1 MPKIEGDA
9 RNRILDAAFALFSE
23 KGFTATSMRDIADAV
38 GIKAASLYNHFAGKR
53 ELFDALVERET
64 DYVLKQVRLVG
75 AMATPDDDSTAYA
88 KLEGN
93 ALADLVWD
101 SYKPFFEDDRV
112 KMLMR
117 MLAANRY
124 ADKNCKA
131 LYETIFIERPI
142 AIQGTIFERLI
153 SEGRFDPCDT
163 QLTAVQFHSPMLMLM
178 ERQSEAREAREFCR
192 AHTEA
197 FNALHGKES

>member
-1 MPKIEGDA
+1 MPKIEGNA

-64 DYVLKQVRLVG
+64 DYVLEQVRLVG

-101 SYKPFFEDDRV
+101 SYKPFFENDREMCIRDSAYICNIESGQANPTLDALS
-112 KMLMR
+112 KI
-117 MLAANRY
+117 AAGLDVEVIELFESPSNIDY
-124 ADKNCKA
+124 AMSKVD
-131 LYETIFIERPI
+131 
-142 AIQGTIFERLI
+142 
-153 SEGRFDPCDT
+153 
-163 QLTAVQFHSPMLMLM
+163 
-178 ERQSEAREAREFCR
+178 
-192 AHTEA
+192 
-197 FNALHGKES
+197 